1 MRNSVERGREVG
13 QVHHGLV
20 GAHSWRG
27 GRERRDIFR
36 QPCDGIAQRTHRP
49 HVLRAEGKRWHRKRT
64 AGFGPAADYVS
75 EDGGHSPLLEAVR
88 LRHERVIRTLL
99 AAGADAT
106 LTYTVE
112 ARTLYTEQAFSGRLT
127 ALHLIAMEQKPPPS
141 QELVKPAEED
151 AEHEEMERR
160 QVWWWDG
167 TRAPSQPSAT
177 PHPPLR
183 TRCQPQD
190 CAPTTLCTL

>member
-1 MRNSVERGREVG
+1 MNAATYSGNPATASLNGRTALTCSALKG
-13 QVHHGLV
+13 N
-20 GAHSWRG
+20 
-27 GRERRDIFR
+27 
-36 QPCDGIAQRTHRP
+36 DGIVNGLLASG
-49 HVLRAEGKRWHRKRT
+49 A
-64 AGFGPAADYVS
+64 AADYIS

-167 TRAPSQPSAT
+167 TRAPSQPLAT